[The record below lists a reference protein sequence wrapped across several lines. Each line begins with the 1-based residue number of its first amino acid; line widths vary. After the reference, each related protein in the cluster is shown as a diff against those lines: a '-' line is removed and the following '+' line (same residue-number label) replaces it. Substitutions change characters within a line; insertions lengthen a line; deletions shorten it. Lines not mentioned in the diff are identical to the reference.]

1 MTWDE
6 ARVSA
11 LAEACRQQYVLSQG
25 DHVGRAEVEQPW
37 WAWEAVDDGVRE
49 GTLPVE
55 VLDALLHHDGADEG
69 FRGSVAAG
77 PIEGALAHQAGV
89 YAAAIAE
96 RCAADPVWAE
106 AAAGVWLT
114 DVERAALPSELQQ
127 YIPVPPTD
135 SAAEVVTAKP
145 PERPST

>member
-25 DHVGRAEVEQPW
+25 DHVQRAEVEEPW
-37 WAWEAVDDGVRE
+37 WAWEAVDDGVKE

-69 FRGSVAAG
+69 FRGYRRRRTDRGRPG
-77 PIEGALAHQAGV
+77 PPGRASTR
-89 YAAAIAE
+89 AIAE

-127 YIPVPPTD
+127 YIPVHRRIPARRREGQAP
-135 SAAEVVTAKP
+135 
-145 PERPST
+145 